1 MSGSMPLSRAS
12 LHAIRIFPI
21 RFWPTKQPTVAYSPR
36 RIRSCSRLIAA
47 LDKPRA
53 LSFFFKRVSRRLNS
67 SLRVPHFVAVRP
79 VWKMLS
85 SIITASDGS
94 DNSKRRKSSLPR
106 HFCRTTYFI
115 HSTLNDSQS
124 SRFSRSW
131 GLLIVFFAMN
141 PLSQATSRRWMAMCV
156 YVPPE
161 KARQCMHTRCCESV
175 YPVTQMRSHVPYCQ
189 ETMTSPASRRFHDE
203 KQSS

>member
-53 LSFFFKRVSRRLNS
+53 LSFFFKRVSRRLCS

-106 HFCRTTYFI
+106 HFLPDNVFHPFDVERLSVIAFF
-115 HSTLNDSQS
+115 TLMGLADSLFRHES
-124 SRFSRSW
+124 
-131 GLLIVFFAMN
+131 IV
-141 PLSQATSRRWMAMCV
+141 TSHQPTLDGNVRVR
-156 YVPPE
+156 
-161 KARQCMHTRCCESV
+161 
-175 YPVTQMRSHVPYCQ
+175 
-189 ETMTSPASRRFHDE
+189 AS
-203 KQSS
+203 